1 MFFTLN
7 PFWIIPIS
15 EWGWGWGDLLEK
27 SMSELRDYLQE
38 YIDILQ
44 ILLNQY
50 SNDDLMVGK
59 AQEIFKSD
67 HDPRYLVLA
76 QKLAQIKKKA
86 SDVKQ
91 NDNIASAFKL
101 IDKDTY

>member
-1 MFFTLN
+1 
-7 PFWIIPIS
+7 
-15 EWGWGWGDLLEK
+15 
-27 SMSELRDYLQE
+27 MSELRDYLQE

-44 ILLNQY
+44 MLLNQY
-50 SNDDLMVGK
+50 NNDDLMIGK

-67 HDPRYLVLA
+67 HDPRYLVLT

-91 NDNIASAFKL
+91 NDNAASAFKL